1 MSDTY
6 AQVMRSAEH
15 SGTPGSG
22 SAVFDD
28 AVTAFRSG
36 LDQVSDDVTI
46 EDVPPPKRL
55 APHATA
61 IAATAHRDGDEVATG
76 RLVLLFDPAGNEG
89 WCGTFRLVAFVHADI
104 EPEVAADPLLGEV
117 GWTWLIEALDMYTPG
132 YVAESG
138 TVTREITEG
147 FGSKEEELPLT
158 SFELR
163 ASWSPAGGPDLGG
176 PDLNRASPDP
186 ASPDPA
192 SPDLADLDL
201 GGHVLGW
208 YACLRAAA
216 GLEPPG
222 TRSLPGTK
230 GPGSNGPGSN
240 GHGPG
245 GGSRPHDPDR
255 QKGQRRQ

>member
-15 SGTPGSG
+15 SGAP
-22 SAVFDD
+22 AFDD
-28 AVTAFRSG
+28 AVAAFRSA

-76 RLVLLFDPAGNEG
+76 RLVLLFDPDGNDG
-89 WCGTFRLVAFVHADI
+89 WCGMFRLVAYVHADI

-117 GWTWLIEALDMYTPG
+117 GWTWLIEALDTYTPG
-132 YVAESG
+132 YTAESG
-138 TVTREITEG
+138 TVTRVITEG
-147 FGSKEEELPLT
+147 FGAKEDDLPLT
-158 SFELR
+158 GFELR
-163 ASWSPAGGPDLGG
+163 ASWSPADPEPAGSG
-176 PDLNRASPDP
+176 P
-186 ASPDPA
+186 ASPGPA
-192 SPDLADLDL
+192 SSSLAGLDL
-201 GGHVLGW
+201 GAHVLAW

-222 TRSLPGTK
+222 TRSLPGSR
-230 GPGSNGPGSN
+230 GPGSTGPGSL
-240 GHGPG
+240 GPG
-245 GGSRPHDPDR
+245 PAGGSRPDDQYP
-255 QKGQRRQ
+255 GQRRR